1 MYLNIQFCTKK
12 PARVEYFNC
21 KNQEC
26 QKAFFQETSN
36 TLVFDAIFESEEG
49 VDVQGTKWFK
59 KVNKCFYKSFNK
71 IRLTGKT
78 KETKLSQLFDKRR
91 DLVQKLKKADDIFKE
106 EIEEKLNEIDEELS
120 EIVADENRKK
130 VIDNFKEFSTP
141 DGLLNTN
148 GMWKVKVQFLHCRK
162 THGHIPDV

>member
-120 EIVADENRKK
+120 EIV
-130 VIDNFKEFSTP
+130 
-141 DGLLNTN
+141 
-148 GMWKVKVQFLHCRK
+148 C
-162 THGHIPDV
+162 